1 MLHRLNCCLE
11 GYALL
16 RVIGENQGL
25 EDLRRDL
32 SARFS
37 RNVSRAAWGRRPPLP
52 DDPAPNATA

>member
-25 EDLRRDL
+25 EYLRRDL

-37 RNVSRAAWGRRPPLP
+37 RNVSRAAWG
-52 DDPAPNATA
+52 PAPATA